1 MQRQR
6 GRVLQVSQEQT
17 ATQTGS
23 ADAVGALNVEAKKA
37 EGWGP
42 GGVSGSQSQNDGWF
56 MRSSFTPGDG
66 ERELRR
72 RVCPA
77 AFPTPAFYRRKDALT

>member
-23 ADAVGALNVEAKKA
+23 ADAVGALNVE
-37 EGWGP
+37 GWRGRT
-42 GGVSGSQSQNDGWF
+42 GERGDSVHSLRTTDGSFSP
-56 MRSSFTPGDG
+56 SDG
-66 ERELRR
+66 ERGL
-72 RVCPA
+72 
-77 AFPTPAFYRRKDALT
+77 